1 MRVAKGDELASLL
14 QKQIALLET
23 QNALNEQTKLLKNNY
38 LTIQHTNNNNTIIKK
53 KLIYL

>member
-23 QNALNEQTKLLKNNY
+23 QNKALNEQTKLLKNNY
-38 LTIQHTNNNNTIIKK
+38 V
-53 KLIYL
+53 